1 MFDQIKVGDAVWI
14 DDGHLGTTV
23 EQIGAEGVVLR
34 VTYANVLGEKLRP
47 GKGLNFPDTALDLS
61 PLTDK
66 DRADLPFIMA
76 HADAVGYSFV
86 QTAADVAEIQTLIAG
101 YADLRRQAWVGEGH
115 IPPLGIIAKIETKKA
130 VANLPEIIVQAAG
143 RQPFG
148 VMIARGD
155 LAVEVGY
162 ERLAEI
168 QEEILWLCEAAHIP
182 AIWATQVLEQ
192 FVKEGIPTRAEM
204 TDAAM
209 SERAECVML
218 NKGPFVAQAIT
229 LLDDVLTRMQAHQ
242 SKKTPQLRALRSW

>member
-1 MFDQIKVGDAVWI
+1 
-14 DDGHLGTTV
+14 
-23 EQIGAEGVVLR
+23 
-34 VTYANVLGEKLRP
+34 VTYANVLGEKLRS

-66 DRADLPFIMA
+66 DRADLPFIMT

-86 QTAADVAEIQTLIAG
+86 QTAEDVIQLQDLIAQNVQS
-101 YADLRRQAWVGEGH
+101 RQNAMFDA
-115 IPPLGIIAKIETKKA
+115 PPLAIIAKIETKKA

-143 RQPFG
+143 QQPFG
-148 VMIARGD
+148 IMIARGD

-162 ERLAEI
+162 ERMAEI
-168 QEEILWLCEAAHIP
+168 QEELLWLAEAAHIP
-182 AIWATQVLEQ
+182 VIWATQVLEQ
-192 FVKEGIPTRAEM
+192 FVKSGIPSRAEM

-229 LLDDVLTRMQAHQ
+229 ILDDVLIRMEAHQ
-242 SKKTPQLRALRSW
+242 SKKTSQLRALHSW